1 MNILIVTAHPSPE
14 GLTHAIAETYAEA
27 KRAKGHVVEMVN
39 LYAKEYAID
48 DLRFETIKEF
58 KPSSLQKKF
67 HKQLQDAHEI
77 VVVHPVW
84 WGTPPSIMK
93 RWVELAFWKGVA
105 YQYSDNGTLEKLLAG
120 KSAKVFATC
129 GGPSWIY
136 KLPFM
141 PLKSF
146 WQTSVFEY
154 CGVDVVELQI
164 CGDLNKTKD
173 ETKRKKHIHNFL
185 KKIKKS

>member
-14 GLTHAIAETYAEA
+14 GLTHAIAETYKEA
-27 KRAKGHVVEMVN
+27 KQAKGHTVELVN
-39 LYAKEYAID
+39 LYAKEWAVD
-48 DLRFETIKEF
+48 DLQFKNIKEY
-58 KPSSLQKKF
+58 KLSTVQKKF

-93 RWVELAFWKGVA
+93 RWAELAFWRGIA
-105 YQYSDNGTLEKLLAG
+105 YQYTKEGKLEKLLHG

-129 GGPSWIY
+129 GGPAWIY

-146 WQTSVFEY
+146 WGTSVFEY
-154 CGVDVVELQI
+154 CGADLVTLEI
-164 CGDLNKTKD
+164 CGDLNKITD
-173 ETKRKKHIHNFL
+173 EEKRKKHVDRFL
-185 KKIKKS
+185 KKVRKS

>member
-1 MNILIVTAHPSPE
+1 MNILIVTAHPSSE
-14 GLTHAIAETYAEA
+14 GLTHAIAKTYAEA
-27 KRAKGHVVEMVN
+27 KKAKGHSVELVD
-39 LYAKEYAID
+39 LYAKEYTTE
-48 DLRFETIKEF
+48 DLAFKNIKEVKF
-58 KPSSLQKKF
+58 SAVQKKF

-77 VVVHPVW
+77 VVVHPIW

-105 YQYSDNGTLEKLLAG
+105 YQYTQEGKLEKLLHG
-120 KSAKVFATC
+120 KSAKVFVTC
-129 GGPSWIY
+129 GGPAWIY

-146 WQTSVFEY
+146 WGTSVFEY

-164 CGDLNKTKD
+164 CGDLNKIHD
-173 ETKRKKHIHNFL
+173 EEKRKKHVAGFL

>member
-14 GLTHAIAETYAEA
+14 GLTHAIANTYAEA
-27 KRAKGHVVEMVN
+27 KKAKGHTVELVN
-39 LYAKEYAID
+39 LYAKEFTID
-48 DLRFETIKEF
+48 DLQFKDIKDYTI
-58 KPSSLQKKF
+58 SSVQKKF

-105 YQYSDNGTLEKLLAG
+105 YHYTHEGKLEKLLIG
-120 KSAKVFATC
+120 KSAKIFVTC
-129 GGPSWIY
+129 GGPGWIY

-146 WQTSVFEY
+146 WGINLFEY
-154 CGVDVVELQI
+154 CGIDIVTTQI
-164 CGDLNKTKD
+164 CGDLNKITN
-173 ETKRKKHIHNFL
+173 ELQRKKHVDKFL
-185 KKIKKS
+185 KKIKKA